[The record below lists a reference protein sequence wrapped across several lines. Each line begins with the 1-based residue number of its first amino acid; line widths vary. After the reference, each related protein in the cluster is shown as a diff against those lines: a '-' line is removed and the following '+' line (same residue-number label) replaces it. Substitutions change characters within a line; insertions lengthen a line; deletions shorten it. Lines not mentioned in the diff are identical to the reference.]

1 MRLYAMLMS
10 VITVASIAANIGFG
24 YYLNEFEQ
32 TNRKLQAQIIN
43 YQQQQAS
50 QKQHIYLLRTEL
62 TVSESMVRQL
72 QHQLRNTSYAVARA
86 LTTTTSHT
94 TPWCSRHLRGT
105 TTHTNT
111 HHIGRQMQ
119 ALYQRLYT
127 ATVDDVTYADTTPN
141 GIRVAVSV
149 TTTHDQSVQTDVLT
163 LTDLPASRP
172 HTPDPMRVEVATRCV
187 YIIP

>member
-10 VITVASIAANIGFG
+10 VIALASIAANIGFG

-50 QKQHIYLLRTEL
+50 QKQHVYLLRTEL
-62 TVSESMVRQL
+62 TVSESLVRQL
-72 QHQLRNTSYAVARA
+72 QRQLRDTSHAVARVLA
-86 LTTTTSHT
+86 TTTPHA
-94 TPWCSRHLRGT
+94 TPWCSRHLRGSS
-105 TTHTNT
+105 THTNV
-111 HHIGRQMQ
+111 HQIGRQMQ

-127 ATVDDVTYADTTPN
+127 ATVDDVTYTDSAPN

-149 TTTHDQSVQTDVLT
+149 TTTHDQPAQTDVLT
-163 LTDLPASRP
+163 LTDRRDRQDALRI
-172 HTPDPMRVEVATRCV
+172 TVATRCMYV
-187 YIIP
+187 IP